1 MLSMSKFINAK
12 PEKIN
17 SKKFYKVYST
27 KTVIGDVAYMIIS
40 AI

>member
-17 SKKFYKVYST
+17 SKKLKVYST
-27 KTVIGDVAYMIIS
+27 KTVIGDVAYMIIF

>member
-1 MLSMSKFINAK
+1 MLFMSKFINAK

-17 SKKFYKVYST
+17 SKKLEVYST